1 MINNPP
7 ARSNRSRPRELN
19 ASHRESCNA
28 VLTTTPDARAGD
40 ELNEEER
47 HSLSGRRY
55 RAVSPCGSKQPFPAP
70 EAAAPLGIDPSTSLS
85 RAIQRQSS
93 GNNCPAATTTSRSAD
108 LPTCRNANMPI
119 WPRNHHYS
127 LSGRRPGTRNPN
139 TGSGFHR
146 NHHVP
151 PRLCRIPRPNC

>member
-7 ARSNRSRPRELN
+7 ARSNRSRPREQN

-28 VLTTTPDARAGD
+28 GLTTTPDARAGD

-47 HSLSGRRY
+47 HSFGPQIPSDISLRVE
-55 RAVSPCGSKQPFPAP
+55 APLPAP

>member
-7 ARSNRSRPRELN
+7 ARTNRSRPRELN
-19 ASHRESCNA
+19 PSHRESCNA

-47 HSLSGRRY
+47 HSFGPQIPSDISLRVE
-55 RAVSPCGSKQPFPAP
+55 APLPAP

-108 LPTCRNANMPI
+108 LPTCRLAEMQ
-119 WPRNHHYS
+119 
-127 LSGRRPGTRNPN
+127 T
-139 TGSGFHR
+139 
-146 NHHVP
+146 
-151 PRLCRIPRPNC
+151 CRYGPETIITH